1 MYSYGFLLTAC
12 YDFFFNTMSAILFK
26 GIQQK
31 PSKALITIILLLA
44 FNTLEMSKAAT
55 GIEGSEKPSPLEIT
69 FTGIGSTKTRLF
81 TVEDGWKLQWETE
94 SPTFKLSAHGS
105 ARRPYHGPTN
115 ERDEVLRWFEVLEPI
130 VLANTTNQ
138 HGTAVHP
145 LGGTFY
151 LKIVA
156 TGRWRIQLKTFKDT
170 KDYLDVP
177 YTGAP

>member
-1 MYSYGFLLTAC
+1 
-12 YDFFFNTMSAILFK
+12 MSTILFR
-26 GIQQK
+26 GIQQQ
-31 PSKALITIILLLA
+31 PWIAFLIIIVLLT
-44 FNTLEMSKAAT
+44 FNSLEMSRAAT
-55 GIEGSEKPSPLEIT
+55 ENPENVSVVELT
-69 FTGIGSTKTRLF
+69 FTGTGSGKTQLF
-81 TVEDGWKLQWETE
+81 TVEDGWKIQWETE

-105 ARRPYHGPTN
+105 ARRPYAGPTN
-115 ERDEVLRWFEVLEPI
+115 EREEILRWFEVLEPI

-138 HGTAVHP
+138 HGKAVHP

-156 TGRWRIQLKTFKDT
+156 TGAWRIRLKTFKDT

>member
-1 MYSYGFLLTAC
+1 MC
-12 YDFFFNTMSAILFK
+12 AIFYRE
-26 GIQQK
+26 IQQQRWK
-31 PSKALITIILLLA
+31 TLIIIIPLLA
-44 FNTLEMSKAAT
+44 SNSLEISKAA
-55 GIEGSEKPSPLEIT
+55 SEDPTKTSVVEMA
-69 FTGIGSTKTRLF
+69 FTGTGSGKTQLF
-81 TVEDGWKLQWETE
+81 TVEDGWKIQWETE

-105 ARRPYHGPTN
+105 ARRPYVGPTN
-115 ERDEVLRWFEVLEPI
+115 EREEILRWFEVLEPI

-138 HGTAVHP
+138 HGKAVHP

-156 TGRWRIQLKTFKDT
+156 TGAWRIRLKTFKDT

>member
-1 MYSYGFLLTAC
+1 
-12 YDFFFNTMSAILFK
+12 MSAILFR

-31 PSKALITIILLLA
+31 GWNAFIMLILLLA
-44 FNTLEMSKAAT
+44 FNSLEMSRAAT
-55 GIEGSEKPSPLEIT
+55 EIPEKASAFEMT
-69 FTGIGSTKTRLF
+69 FTGTGPGETGRF

-94 SPTFKLSAHGS
+94 SPTFKLSAHGW
-105 ARRPYHGPTN
+105 ARRPYVGPTN
-115 ERDEVLRWFEVLEPI
+115 EREEVLRWFETQQPI
-130 VLANTTNQ
+130 VLANTTNK
-138 HGTAVHP
+138 HGTAIHP

-156 TGRWRIQLKTFKDT
+156 NGPWSIHLKTFKDS

>member
-1 MYSYGFLLTAC
+1 MVIIFL
-12 YDFFFNTMSAILFK
+12 S
-26 GIQQK
+26 
-31 PSKALITIILLLA
+31 A
-44 FNTLEMSKAAT
+44 FNSFEMSRAASENPET
-55 GIEGSEKPSPLEIT
+55 ASVIEMT
-69 FTGIGSTKTRLF
+69 FTGTGPEKTQLF
-81 TVEDGWKLQWETE
+81 TVEDGWKIQWETE

-105 ARRPYHGPTN
+105 ARRPYVGPTN
-115 ERDEVLRWFEVLEPI
+115 EREEILRWFEVLEPI

-138 HGTAVHP
+138 QGTAVHP

-156 TGRWRIQLKTFKDT
+156 TGPWRIRLETIKDT

>member
-1 MYSYGFLLTAC
+1 
-12 YDFFFNTMSAILFK
+12 MSAIFFRE
-26 GIQQK
+26 IQQK
-31 PSKALITIILLLA
+31 TRNAFFIIILLLA
-44 FNTLEMSKAAT
+44 FNSLEMSRAASEDPTKAT
-55 GIEGSEKPSPLEIT
+55 VVEMT
-69 FTGIGSTKTRLF
+69 FTGTGPEKTPPF
-81 TVEDGWKLQWETE
+81 TVDDGWKIEWETE

-105 ARRPYHGPTN
+105 ARRPYVGPTN
-115 ERDEVLRWFEVLEPI
+115 EREEILRWFEVLEPI

-138 HGTAVHP
+138 HGKAAHP

-156 TGRWRIQLKTFKDT
+156 TGPWRIQLKTFKDA

>member
-1 MYSYGFLLTAC
+1 M
-12 YDFFFNTMSAILFK
+12 M
-26 GIQQK
+26 
-31 PSKALITIILLLA
+31 LLLA
-44 FNTLEMSKAAT
+44 FNSIDMSKAAT
-55 GIEGSEKPSPLEIT
+55 ENENPEKPIALEMA
-69 FTGIGSTKTRLF
+69 FSGTGPQKTKMF
-81 TVEDGWKLQWETE
+81 TVKDGWELRWETE

-105 ARRPYHGPTN
+105 ARRPYIGPTN

-130 VLANTTNQ
+130 VLANTTKQ
-138 HGTAVHP
+138 QGTAFHP

-156 TGRWRIQLKTFKDT
+156 NGPWSIHLKTIKDT

>member
-1 MYSYGFLLTAC
+1 MET
-12 YDFFFNTMSAILFK
+12 
-26 GIQQK
+26 K
-31 PSKALITIILLLA
+31 P
-44 FNTLEMSKAAT
+44 
-55 GIEGSEKPSPLEIT
+55 
-69 FTGIGSTKTRLF
+69 F
-81 TVEDGWKLQWETE
+81 TVEDGWKLQWKTE
-94 SPTFKLSAHGS
+94 SPIFKLSAHGS
-105 ARRPYHGPTN
+105 ARRPYIGQRS
-115 ERDEVLRWFEVLEPI
+115 EREKVLQWFEVLEPI

-156 TGRWRIQLKTFKDT
+156 TGPWHIVLTTFKDT